1 MMISIIR
8 QAKNE
13 YYEASDSVLII
24 FWVVMLFRENFTL
37 TGLK

>member
-1 MMISIIR
+1 MISIIR

-24 FWVVMLFRENFTL
+24 FWVVLLFSEKYTL
-37 TGLK
+37 TAPK

>member
-1 MMISIIR
+1 MISIIR

-24 FWVVMLFRENFTL
+24 FWVVMLFSEKITL
-37 TGLK
+37 TAPK